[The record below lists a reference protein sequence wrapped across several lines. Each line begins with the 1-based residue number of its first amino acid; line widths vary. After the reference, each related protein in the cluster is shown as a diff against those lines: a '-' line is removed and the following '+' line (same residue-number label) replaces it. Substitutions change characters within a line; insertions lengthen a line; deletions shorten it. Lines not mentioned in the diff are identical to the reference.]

1 MNNLQ
6 QAYKSVRA
14 LSITLGRPMNAAA
27 ALNFAR
33 HSLARDYNPK
43 DKNHYYRAALFGHT
57 PAGKPFGGEF
67 WPLGSSQMVWVEK
80 PDAQGMRDCGNA
92 DEIIARCGRTR
103 LDHTGWYIDNDQSQT
118 AVGCV
123 IRWGRYYVPAIRD
136 PHSDGPI
143 MLAWSDRAY
152 CHTGKPGEGYG
163 DSDNEELRD
172 CARRADRLS
181 ELYAEQ
187 EREYDAASTAG
198 GRWADAGREARQLRA
213 KVRAVLRDLKSRPE
227 SDAGS
232 PACGALLE
240 WMRSRLAELEELREE
255 RAKLAAGD
263 YESDY
268 LPGWNT
274 RDQKL
279 VDVFCDAAGITVKQ
293 WGAI

>member
-14 LSITLGRPMNAAA
+14 LSITLGQPMNAAA

-43 DKNHYYRAALFGHT
+43 DKNRYYRAALFGHT
-57 PAGKPFGGEF
+57 PAGKPFGGKF
-67 WPLGSSQMVWVEK
+67 WPLGSSQMVYVEN
-80 PDAQGMRDCGNA
+80 PDAQGMRDCGSA
-92 DEIIARCGRTR
+92 HEILRM
-103 LDHTGWYIDNDQSQT
+103 DHTGWYCRSDHNGEL

-136 PHSDGPI
+136 PHNDGPI

-172 CARRADRLS
+172 CARRADRLA
-181 ELYAEQ
+181 ELYAES
-187 EREYDAASTAG
+187 EREYDAAGAAG
-198 GRWADAGREARQLRA
+198 CRWRDLGDDAAKLRA
-213 KVRAVLRDLKSRPE
+213 KIREVLRDLKSRPD
-227 SDAGS
+227 SDTES
-232 PACGALLE
+232 PACEALRD
-240 WMRSRLAELEELREE
+240 WMRGKLAELQELREE

-263 YESDY
+263 QWGDWD
-268 LPGWNT
+268 PGWDT
-274 RDQKL
+274 RNGDL
-279 VDVFCDAAGITVKQ
+279 VGAFCDAAGIKVADYKKVT
-293 WGAI
+293 A